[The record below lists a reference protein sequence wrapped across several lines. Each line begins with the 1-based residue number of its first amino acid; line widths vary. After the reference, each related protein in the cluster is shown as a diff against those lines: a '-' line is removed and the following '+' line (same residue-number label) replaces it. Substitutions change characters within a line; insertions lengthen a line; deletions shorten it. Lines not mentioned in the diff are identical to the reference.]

1 STGLTPASSSTRRKP
16 CSTIGWSSMIRTL
29 VILADLHTKKYS
41 AEYAR
46 VAIRRVPRLC
56 AHSQISSTFAS
67 CDFYIYQMLRADRAP
82 AQCPLRRSP
91 RCSLCRLT
99 LRVAKIVA
107 KRSRRHNF
115 RISVGDV
122 LPTNLATAPGYIGNR
137 FCLIFPRELVEQLS
151 FGSHEAEEPRSRFH
165 CACK

>member
-1 STGLTPASSSTRRKP
+1 
-16 CSTIGWSSMIRTL
+16 MIRTR
-29 VILADLHTKKYS
+29 VIPANLHTKKYS
-41 AEYAR
+41 VGRAPF
-46 VAIRRVPRLC
+46 AIRRAPRLC
-56 AHSQISSTFAS
+56 AHSPISSTFAS
-67 CDFYIYQMLRADRAP
+67 FAKAS

-91 RCSLCRLT
+91 RCSLCCLT

-122 LPTNLATAPGYIGNR
+122 LPTNLATAPGYIGKR
-137 FCLIFPRELVEQLS
+137 FCLIFPPELVEQLS
-151 FGSHEAEEPRSRFH
+151 FGSHEAEGPRSRFH

>member
-1 STGLTPASSSTRRKP
+1 MSFEALPKMWAARSGVALRTAVAQ
-16 CSTIGWSSMIRTL
+16 IGW
-29 VILADLHTKKYS
+29 VG
-41 AEYAR
+41 
-46 VAIRRVPRLC
+46 
-56 AHSQISSTFAS
+56 HSGH
-67 CDFYIYQMLRADRAP
+67 DG
-82 AQCPLRRSP
+82 
-91 RCSLCRLT
+91 CSLCCLT

-122 LPTNLATAPGYIGNR
+122 LPTNLATAPGYIGKR
-137 FCLIFPRELVEQLS
+137 FCLIFPRELIEQLS